1 MITALFVFHD
11 EDLNL
16 PSLAGDLMQN
26 QHCAGVANIMSFVCI
41 NLIVLTAL
49 HDDVL
54 YYDTEAYC
62 LR

>member
-1 MITALFVFHD
+1 MITALFIIHD

-26 QHCAGVANIMSFVCI
+26 QHRASVANIMSFVCI
-41 NLIVLTAL
+41 NLFVLTAFL
-49 HDDVL
+49 HDD
-54 YYDTEAYC
+54 C

>member
-1 MITALFVFHD
+1 MITALFVIHD

-26 QHCAGVANIMSFVCI
+26 QHRAGVANIMSFVCI
-41 NLIVLTAL
+41 NLIVLTGL
-49 HDDVL
+49 HDD
-54 YYDTEAYC
+54 C

>member
-1 MITALFVFHD
+1 MITVLFIIRD

-26 QHCAGVANIMSFVCI
+26 QHRAGVAYIMSFVCI

-49 HDDVL
+49 HDD
-54 YYDTEAYC
+54 C
-62 LR
+62 FR